1 MHHQKCGN
9 MIKHGNLEYDRLG
22 GRYRILSKLG
32 EGGMGAVWC
41 AEDAIL
47 DLRKVAIKTLPLDL
61 LDDRIGFDRL
71 KKEAQISLQL
81 SHPNLAAVRSF
92 EVHNGMPY
100 LVMDYVEGQT
110 LAKHIYQHGPTADIE
125 LFEIFAPLAS
135 ALDYAH
141 SMGVIHRDIK
151 PSNIMLKKDGN
162 PVLLDFGIS
171 SELRS
176 VLYRNGY
183 ISGTLPYMSP
193 EQLNGDP
200 PSKSQDIYSL
210 AVSAYECLTGRP
222 PFYLGDIANQIMHCD
237 RPPLDCKC
245 WFCIRV
251 QFGIGLN
258 TSLRPK
264 SAVQIAN
271 AESRLRSF
279 TRWVLKRTEYML
291 SMSIQDDPIA
301 ISRLEEAAQVCLQQL
316 GKQQKS
322 TINLPFLHAG
332 KHILFT
338 VSRNDIRALHW

>member
-1 MHHQKCGN
+1 MT
-9 MIKHGNLEYDRLG
+9 KHGNSEHDLLG

-41 AEDAIL
+41 AYDTLL
-47 DLRKVAIKTLPLDL
+47 DLRKVAIKTLPLHL
-61 LDDRIGFDRL
+61 LDDSVGFDRL

-92 EVHNGMPY
+92 EVHDGTPY

-110 LAKHIYQHGPTADIE
+110 LTTYIHEHGPMADIE
-125 LFEIFAPLAS
+125 VFQIFAPLAS

-141 SMGVIHRDIK
+141 SVGVIHRDIK
-151 PSNIMLKKDGN
+151 PSNIMLKKNGN

-171 SELRS
+171 SEIRS
-176 VLYRNGY
+176 VVYRNGD

-193 EQLNGDP
+193 EQLNGDTP
-200 PSKSQDIYSL
+200 NKTQDIYSL
-210 AVSAYECLTGRP
+210 AVSAYECLIGHP
-222 PFYLGDIANQIMHCD
+222 PFYQGDIIDQIMHGE

-245 WFCIRV
+245 WFCIQV

-264 SAVQIAN
+264 SASQLAN
-271 AESRLRSF
+271 AESRRRSF
-279 TRWVLKRTEYML
+279 TRWVLRRTEDIL
-291 SMSIQDDPIA
+291 GMSIQDESMA
-301 ISRLEEAAQVCLQQL
+301 MSRLEFAAENCLQQL
-316 GKQQKS
+316 GKQQNS

-332 KHILFT
+332 KHVLFS
-338 VSRNDIRALHW
+338 VSWNDIRALHW